1 METWEWIV
9 LAAAIAAALLLAIAF
24 IRIRTRR
31 SHLKDRFGLEY
42 QRAVA
47 DQGVGSAESRLS
59 AIESE
64 REELNLRE
72 LPAVTRDRY
81 LDEWRQAETRFVSDP
96 RDATRAAERLVIRAL
111 QERGYPEGEDDQ
123 KLVSLVSVDHPDVAE
138 RFRHG
143 HEMLEGVDGAAST
156 ENLRKAMLDFRAV
169 LEDVL
174 QASARPSRSQRQRI
188 ARAPAHHRR

>member
-47 DQGVGSAESRLS
+47 DRGVGSAESRLS

-111 QERGYPEGEDDQ
+111 QERGYPEEEDDQ

-174 QASARPSRSQRQRI
+174 QGERTAVA
-188 ARAPAHHRR
+188 